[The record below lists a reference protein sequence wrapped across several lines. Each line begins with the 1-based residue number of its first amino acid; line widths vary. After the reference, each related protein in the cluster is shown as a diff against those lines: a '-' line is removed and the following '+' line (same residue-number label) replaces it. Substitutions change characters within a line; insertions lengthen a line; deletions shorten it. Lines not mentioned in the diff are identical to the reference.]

1 MTSPRNILAH
11 RGMST
16 LAPENTMP
24 AFELLTKYGVKW
36 LETDLGITKDEHV
49 VVLHD
54 DYLDRTT
61 SGSGPLTDIMF
72 DDLRQLDA
80 GSWFSPEFTG
90 VKVPTMD
97 ELIDFV
103 NRNKVNINIELKAVI
118 GPDANRLAD
127 SLVKQ
132 FAAALDR
139 LNPDSRVIISSF
151 NPIMLLKMKQLKPD
165 LEYAVLFE
173 DHTFYD
179 DWTLIMQATG
189 AKIIH
194 PQSEHLTRGTVQ
206 QMKDY
211 GYEVNVWTVDTID
224 RANELFNWG
233 VDGIFTDIA
242 QSFPPHHQKG
252 APRYGKFLTTWF

>member
-90 VKVPTMD
+90 
-97 ELIDFV
+97 
-103 NRNKVNINIELKAVI
+103 
-118 GPDANRLAD
+118 
-127 SLVKQ
+127 
-132 FAAALDR
+132 
-139 LNPDSRVIISSF
+139 
-151 NPIMLLKMKQLKPD
+151 
-165 LEYAVLFE
+165 
-173 DHTFYD
+173 
-179 DWTLIMQATG
+179 
-189 AKIIH
+189 
-194 PQSEHLTRGTVQ
+194 
-206 QMKDY
+206 
-211 GYEVNVWTVDTID
+211 
-224 RANELFNWG
+224 
-233 VDGIFTDIA
+233 
-242 QSFPPHHQKG
+242 
-252 APRYGKFLTTWF
+252 